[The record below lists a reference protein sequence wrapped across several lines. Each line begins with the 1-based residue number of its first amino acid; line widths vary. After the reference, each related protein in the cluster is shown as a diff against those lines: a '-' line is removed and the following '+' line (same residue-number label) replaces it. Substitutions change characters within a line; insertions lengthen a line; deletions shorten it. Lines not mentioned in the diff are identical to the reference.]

1 MHIQNITNCQI
12 KPSFNGIEIEQATRI
27 VKSPIKVIFSDMDN
41 TLLKNGEISTQHFNS
56 IQKLIQSGIRLVIA
70 TGRGY
75 KMLGE
80 LFQKLGMPPEYAI
93 TSGGGTVVDSAC
105 NKLYESTLSQENIS
119 EIKNIYENLSKNNIF
134 LRYTFDGTPYFDNI
148 KGLVMDRSSRS
159 KYIGSYDE
167 FISRN
172 IMPTKAVFVIK
183 PEPQNFSDIKNLV
196 EKIKQKLNPKD
207 YNVVNSEKSY
217 CEVMKS
223 SASKG
228 SAVKFLKDLL
238 GYNYENIACIGDA
251 ENDESMASLITQNG
265 GMSIAMGNG
274 TDKMKEISRFITSSV
289 TDFGFSKAVE
299 TILEINKKF
308 VV

>member
-1 MHIQNITNCQI
+1 MHIQNITNCQP

-27 VKSPIKVIFSDMDN
+27 VKSPIKVLFSDMDN

-56 IQKLIQSGIRLVIA
+56 IQKLIKSGVRLVIA

-80 LFQKLGMPPEYAI
+80 LFQKLGMQPEYAI

-105 NKLYESTLSQENIS
+105 NKLYESTLSQENIV
-119 EIKNIYENLSKNNIF
+119 EITNIYKNLAKNNIF
-134 LRYTFDGTPYFDNI
+134 LRYTFDGIPYFDNI
-148 KGLVMDRSSRS
+148 KGLVMDRNSRS
-159 KYIGSYDE
+159 KYIDSYDE

-183 PEPQNFSDIKNLV
+183 PEPQSFSDIKNLV
-196 EKIKQKLNPKD
+196 EKIKQKLNPND
-207 YNVVNSEKSY
+207 YSVVNSEKSY

-228 SAVKFLKDLL
+228 NAVKFLKDLL
-238 GYNYENIACIGDA
+238 DYNYENIACIGDA

-299 TILEINKKF
+299 TIIEINKNL
-308 VV
+308 